1 MYRNKLGF
9 IIKDDFYPITGKG
22 HDGTAMEI
30 ISSHGWLSEY
40 HNYNRSDPKDFLIF
54 KKGAIQLGSSR
65 ISNQI
70 IYSSL
75 KHSRRDIEKIQK
87 KYDLHMYKII
97 AY

>member
-40 HNYNRSDPKDFLIF
+40 HNYNR
-54 KKGAIQLGSSR
+54 
-65 ISNQI
+65 
-70 IYSSL
+70 
-75 KHSRRDIEKIQK
+75 HW
-87 KYDLHMYKII
+87 LHTSPMT
-97 AY
+97 

>member
-54 KKGAIQLGSSR
+54 KKSTIC
-65 ISNQI
+65 
-70 IYSSL
+70 IYI
-75 KHSRRDIEKIQK
+75 R
-87 KYDLHMYKII
+87 
-97 AY
+97 